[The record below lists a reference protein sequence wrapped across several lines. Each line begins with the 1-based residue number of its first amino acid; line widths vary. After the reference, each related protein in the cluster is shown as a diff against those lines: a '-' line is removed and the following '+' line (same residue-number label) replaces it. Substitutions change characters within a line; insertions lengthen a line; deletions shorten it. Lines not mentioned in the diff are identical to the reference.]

1 MIRICTDL
9 QLTLLIRNMLKYV
22 LRVLS
27 VQCEVFLKNVFEVLT
42 HIRFTEDAEDPP
54 QVSSRLLQQITG
66 VINNW

>member
-1 MIRICTDL
+1 
-9 QLTLLIRNMLKYV
+9 MLKYVLYV

-27 VQCEVFLKNVFEVLT
+27 VQCEVILKNVFEVLT